1 LTLPLR
7 AAMAAMNANPNV
19 EPALSK
25 TERLLRLRGMEQEM
39 SQRNVER
46 VIGRLVTDEAF
57 RRQFVTD
64 PSAVLGEITRAGV
77 ELNDCE
83 VRALA
88 AIDPQAVARFTESID
103 PRLQKSDLHGGCQ

>member
-1 LTLPLR
+1 
-7 AAMAAMNANPNV
+7 MAAVNATQQR
-19 EPALSK
+19 PALSK
-25 TERLLRLRGMEQEM
+25 TGRLFRLEGMEQVM

-57 RRQFVTD
+57 RRQFVSD
-64 PSAVLGEITRAGV
+64 PLAV
-77 ELNDCE
+77 LNDCE

-88 AIDPQAVARFTESID
+88 AIDLQAVARFTDAID